1 MTHAV
6 HRRIPEIESDYV
18 LMMRSSKGINRT
30 GAGAKLLRF
39 LERIEPLGPVNF
51 GNPADGTLLR
61 NSRDVI
67 KKHIN
72 DGSNLHIAFKDFESA
87 RKAVEIARDMDT
99 GLSVSLT
106 GPLESIRG
114 MAAEMGLRIDSFQID
129 LGTIGKTRFDA
140 ATEGILSLCGHM
152 RVSEN
157 LIAAMRKKVKA
168 GQEDIETAARE
179 IGKACL
185 CGCFNPH
192 AAGKLLIGDDKKV

>member
-18 LMMRSSKGINRT
+18 LMMRSSKGINRA
-30 GAGAKLLRF
+30 GAGAKLLQF

-61 NSRDVI
+61 SSRDAI
-67 KKHIN
+67 KKNIN
-72 DGSNLHIAFKDFESA
+72 DGSNLHIVFKDSESA

-106 GPLESIRG
+106 GPLDRIRG
-114 MAAEMGLRIDSFQID
+114 MADEMGLRIDSFQID
-129 LGTIGKTRFDA
+129 LGTIGNTHFDD

-157 LIAAMRKKVKA
+157 LIKEMREKVQA
-168 GQEDIETAARE
+168 GEVDPETAARE
-179 IGKACL
+179 IGKVCL
-185 CGCFNPH
+185 CGCFNPN
-192 AAGKLLIGDDKKV
+192 AAGKFLTAKPK